1 MYHSRL
7 DRNPLFRPL
16 RPESNPGSPR
26 ISVFMTLIN
35 ALLLISTAFYFGA
48 ALAFLVG
55 LRRKRQ
61 PDPAGSHPFVS
72 VVIAA
77 RNEAG
82 FIGDCLEGLVSQT
95 YPADRYEVVVVDDG
109 STDGTAQVVTR
120 FATAYPH
127 FRGIE
132 VTDAFQH
139 MAAKKRPLSEGIRAS
154 RGEIILTTDADCSV
168 PATWISGMVSQ
179 LETGADAVI
188 GFSQLK
194 NAGERLTP
202 AERLQAFDF
211 LALMSA
217 SAGAANLG
225 VPLAASGQN
234 FGYRKA
240 LFERVDGFEEIAR
253 CPSGDDV
260 LLLQLFRRAGAK
272 TAFSDHPHTF
282 VSTRRAESIAG
293 FWNQRR
299 RWASNARRMAALNP
313 VFSVYLANVFLIN
326 LLVPAGIVLGVLE
339 SAVGVPLSCLAVKTL
354 GDLGVVWRGARRFG
368 RTDLLPLLP
377 VWELMQI
384 PYTVLV
390 GLFGTFG
397 SFVWKGRT
405 HAAGRMGTTIG
416 GFSFRSVFRIR

>member
-1 MYHSRL
+1 MS
-7 DRNPLFRPL
+7 
-16 RPESNPGSPR
+16 
-26 ISVFMTLIN
+26 ITLVN
-35 ALLLISTAFYFGA
+35 AFLLISTAIYVGA

-61 PDPAGSHPFVS
+61 PDSAGSCPFVS

-82 FIGDCLEGLVSQT
+82 FIGDCLDGLARQA
-95 YPADRYEVVVVDDG
+95 YPAEHYEVLVVDDG
-109 STDGTAQVVTR
+109 STDGTAQIVTR
-120 FATAYPH
+120 FATTYPQ

-139 MAAKKRPLSEGIRAS
+139 MAAKKRPLAEGIRAS

-179 LETGADAVI
+179 LETGVDVVI
-188 GFSQLK
+188 GFSQVK

-234 FGYRKA
+234 FAYRKA
-240 LFERVDGFEEIAR
+240 LFERVDGFEKIAS

-260 LLLQLFRRAGAK
+260 LLLQLFRGAGAK
-272 TAFSDHPHTF
+272 IAFSDHPHTF
-282 VSTRRAESIAG
+282 VSTRRAESMAG

-313 VFSVYLANVFLIN
+313 VFFVYLANVFLIN
-326 LLVPAGIVLGVLE
+326 LLIPYGIVLGAVE
-339 SAVGVPLSCLAVKTL
+339 TAVGLPLSCLAVKAL
-354 GDLGVVWRGARRFG
+354 ADLGVVWRGARRFG
-368 RTDLLPLLP
+368 RTDLLPVLP
-377 VWELMQI
+377 VWELLQI
-384 PYTVLV
+384 PYTVMV

-405 HAAGRMGTTIG
+405 HPAGRVGSSTG
-416 GFSFRSVFRIR
+416 GFFSGSVFRVR

>member
-1 MYHSRL
+1 MS
-7 DRNPLFRPL
+7 
-16 RPESNPGSPR
+16 
-26 ISVFMTLIN
+26 ITLIN
-35 ALLLISTAFYFGA
+35 AFLLISTAIYLGA
-48 ALAFLVG
+48 AMAFLVG

-61 PDPAGSHPFVS
+61 PDPAVSRPFVS

-82 FIGDCLEGLVSQT
+82 FIGDCLDGLARQT
-95 YPADRYEVVVVDDG
+95 YPAEHYEVLVVDDG
-109 STDGTAQVVTR
+109 STDGTAQIVTR
-120 FATAYPH
+120 FATTYPNV
-127 FRGIE
+127 RYIQA
-132 VTDAFQH
+132 TDAFQH

-168 PATWISGMVSQ
+168 PATWIFGMVSQ
-179 LETGADAVI
+179 FETDADVVI

-194 NAGERLTP
+194 DAGERLTP
-202 AERLQAFDF
+202 AERMQAFDF

-234 FGYRKA
+234 FAYRKA
-240 LFERVDGFEEIAR
+240 LFERVGGFEKIAR

-260 LLLQLFRRAGAK
+260 LLLQLFRREGARI
-272 TAFSDHPHTF
+272 AFSDHPHTF
-282 VSTRRAESIAG
+282 VSTRRAESMAG

-313 VFSVYLANVFLIN
+313 VFFVYLANVFLIN
-326 LLVPAGIVLGVLE
+326 LLIPSGIFLGAVE
-339 SAVGVPLSCLAVKTL
+339 TAVGLPLSCLAVKAL
-354 GDLGVVWRGARRFG
+354 ADLGVVWRGARRFR
-368 RTDLLPLLP
+368 RTDLLPVLP

-405 HAAGRMGTTIG
+405 HPAGPVGSSTG
-416 GFSFRSVFRIR
+416 GFFSGSVFRVR